1 MSNSFSNPSNSS
13 LIYFI
18 VFLLLVII
26 VVLIVIWLNQRNRHR
41 YWGGWGRDKVI
52 VVSSCGTSKYGCCPD
67 GKTPRI
73 NPQGSNC

>member
-1 MSNSFSNPSNSS
+1 MFNSPSNSG
-13 LIYFI
+13 LVYLI

-26 VVLIVIWLNQRNRHR
+26 VVLLVIYFNQRNRHR
-41 YWGGWGRDKVI
+41 YWGGWGRGKQVV